1 MPVINIRKGIL
12 KNESNFDIQGFIET
26 RASSNFQLRTLTCS
40 LFYLFKGVLRHKRPH
55 HGHCSP
61 VLCCSWHWIDVFCS
75 SRWVLLLFCILYL
88 LWPYHTL
95 GTKGFFFLKCD
106 VCGEILVGLKADTSS
121 ARAEATGYEATRKW
135 WPLFLGNKPDFC
147 ACFSLNKTWPK
158 AETAQ
163 GKPLAPRVTLPTLL
177 CMFYP
182 KNVWPSLQSPR
193 LIFCPEARF

>member
-75 SRWVLLLFCILYL
+75 SRWVLLLFMYFIPSMGL
-88 LWPYHTL
+88 PYTAY
-95 GTKGFFFLKCD
+95 KRFFLSRATFAVRCW
-106 VCGEILVGLKADTSS
+106 S
-121 ARAEATGYEATRKW
+121 ALRPTHLLPEPR
-135 WPLFLGNKPDFC
+135 
-147 ACFSLNKTWPK
+147 
-158 AETAQ
+158 
-163 GKPLAPRVTLPTLL
+163 PRVT
-177 CMFYP
+177 
-182 KNVWPSLQSPR
+182 KPR
-193 LIFCPEARF
+193 ENDNRFFEGINPIFARVFH